1 MKKKWLIAIATSAM
15 AVTVALG
22 ISACGK
28 KNGKSDEDIA
38 TEALDTLT
46 QVYST
51 ALTET
56 SADFDLLGQ
65 VLVDGERYTVT
76 WTATSTVEGIE
87 NYVSIAQEM
96 NEDKKFHV
104 TISRTTIEVPYT
116 LTASITVG
124 KVTKSENFLRK
135 IPAKSSEDATTAS
148 LSFETTDA
156 RVSQDA
162 QQQVWQ
168 QNGITFT
175 NDKAN
180 SSTDV
185 ANFSKPVRCYMG
197 STVKIEYPGITRIDF
212 HCPPNYDD
220 NPYLDRLNSALT
232 NAYGDATVTVDEEKN
247 VVSIV
252 LKTPVDVFEFACTT
266 GQIRIYSIDLE
277 GKEGGAT
284 DADKV
289 AAAKEQLSLSRDRYS
304 ATGTYDLPTTLNGA
318 TLTWSV
324 KGTSE
329 YLTISNNKLNIT
341 SLPTAETQVTLVA
354 AISAGTESD
363 SKEITITVAPASK
376 FEGSGTEDDPY
387 TVADVFEI
395 LKDIQSGDLYK
406 VDGNVVGIYV
416 KGIVIDKGSI
426 GSHDNWERAYIA
438 DSADAEN
445 KDGVQLYGLDKDDQF
460 LPNDDSLVVGA
471 TITVYGA
478 LQNWQGGPEL
488 KFDGSIR
495 LHAVAYELPTDERTA
510 QQKVDAALQALA
522 ATFTVTKTGET
533 ELPASTVTGVTFA
546 WSTTNQTYTI
556 TGNKIKV
563 DALPTADA
571 TVTATVTA
579 TCGTETVTNNTKTVT
594 ITIKAASEEPEPNK
608 YGTKDEP
615 LSVAEALALAEEECA
630 SANDVT
636 EQIVYATGIALSTPE
651 ASGTYYK
658 QFELRDASDAA
669 KKIIVYTI
677 SLDAGVPAIAQNDV
691 LVIHGYIKNYNGTI
705 EFASNNSVYVYCV
718 TNTRGESTITL
729 GEHTGATVTGIQTG
743 DKKTNGTEVSF
754 TVTAEQG
761 KKIVAVKA
769 NGEELTAESENTYK
783 FTVAGNTTVTVET
796 AGEDEAVAE
805 LLYSLNSTEQP
816 VGTNNNYASSCEVA
830 YKDVTWVVEGN
841 AKVDQHGAQ
850 KPWRFGG
857 KASNADTPLTAD
869 RKLTGKTA
877 ISGKV
882 SKITLQL
889 TDGGSITVNSVTIKV
904 YKTDPTVDGA
914 QPFSTKQI
922 TYQKGVAVDITA
934 GEDDW
939 TNCFFQIVFN
949 VTVNSTSNKYVSI
962 DKLEFYGT
970 PASAT
975 VAAPAEVAILPGKEF

>member
-162 QQQVWQ
+162 QQQVWR

-185 ANFSKPVRCYMG
+185 ANYSKPVRCYMG

-324 KGTSE
+324 KGTCE

-416 KGIVIDKGSI
+416 KGIVIDAGGI
-426 GSHDNWERAYIA
+426 GSYDNWEKAYIA
-438 DSADAEN
+438 DSADAG
-445 KDGVQLYGLDKDDQF
+445 KDKGVQLYGLDKDDQF

-594 ITIKAASEEPEPNK
+594 ITIRAASEEPEPNK

-630 SANDVT
+630 DLSSFTSQAVYMTGKVKTTPAKASNGDYYQSFYLVDLTTSAEILVF
-636 EQIVYATGIALSTPE
+636 S
-651 ASGTYYK
+651 
-658 QFELRDASDAA
+658 
-669 KKIIVYTI
+669 I
-677 SLDAGVPAIAQNDV
+677 SLNANVAAPAQHDT
-691 LVIHGYIKNYNGTI
+691 LVICGYITRYGYSLPGTI
-705 EFASNNSVYVYCV
+705 EFSTYSGTYVYALS
-718 TNTRGESTITL
+718 NTRGQSTITL
-729 GEHTGATVTGIQTG
+729 GEHTGATVTGLTETQT
-743 DKKTNGTEVSF
+743 KTNGTEVSF

-761 KKIVAVKA
+761 RKIMAVKA
-769 NGEELTAESENTYK
+769 GTTTLEATDGNTYK
-783 FTVAGNTTVTVET
+783 FTVAGDTTITVDTESENAPTSTEIASLSFLSSERANDTKVGGYTTEWTVTRDDLSWKIYGFNNNN
-796 AGEDEAVAE
+796 AGWDFIKTGRKSGNAV
-805 LLYSLNSTEQP
+805 
-816 VGTNNNYASSCEVA
+816 VGTITTSAAMTQVITKVVVTIDSSSKAYMADKVNAFKLQICASA
-830 YKDVTWVVEGN
+830 DFDKDVTEVSMQIATGDVEFKVASPAANMYYRIVVDCQAANDNGF
-841 AKVDQHGAQ
+841 VV
-850 KPWRFGG
+850 
-857 KASNADTPLTAD
+857 
-869 RKLTGKTA
+869 
-877 ISGKV
+877 ISKV
-882 SKITLQL
+882 SYWGYT
-889 TDGGSITVNSVTIKV
+889 
-904 YKTDPTVDGA
+904 
-914 QPFSTKQI
+914 
-922 TYQKGVAVDITA
+922 
-934 GEDDW
+934 
-939 TNCFFQIVFN
+939 
-949 VTVNSTSNKYVSI
+949 
-962 DKLEFYGT
+962 
-970 PASAT
+970 ASAT
-975 VAAPAEVAILPGKEF
+975 VQAPAQVAILPGKEF